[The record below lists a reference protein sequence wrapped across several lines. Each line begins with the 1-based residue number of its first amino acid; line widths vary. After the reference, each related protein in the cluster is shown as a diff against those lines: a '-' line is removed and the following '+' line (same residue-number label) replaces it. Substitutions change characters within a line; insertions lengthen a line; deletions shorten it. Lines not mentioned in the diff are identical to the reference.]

1 MGARSAVTQ
10 ITRRGLGA
18 VVHPRRTAGEV
29 VAGGRLVVGAGLEL
43 AGRTA
48 GTALRSGI
56 RLLGPREEDAGA
68 SAPEFVPEA
77 ASPARADESFPAGAP
92 ADQPSRAGGPAE
104 EPPRT
109 PSGIEAADEAYN
121 PDTAESDLHQPGTEP
136 LVDPATAKSV
146 RSEAATMRRAAD
158 NDRG

>member
-18 VVHPRRTAGEV
+18 LVHPRRTAGEV
-29 VAGGRLVVGAGLEL
+29 VAGGRLVVGAGAEL
-43 AGRTA
+43 AGRTV
-48 GTALRSGI
+48 GTALRTGI
-56 RLLGPREEDAGA
+56 RVLGSREEIPDAPAPAAAGVREEARPREEARTA
-68 SAPEFVPEA
+68 EPSVEPA
-77 ASPARADESFPAGAP
+77 AEPVVEP
-92 ADQPSRAGGPAE
+92 

-121 PDTAESDLHQPGTEP
+121 PDTAETDLEQPGTEP

-146 RSEAATMRRAAD
+146 RSEAATMRRAAE

>member
-1 MGARSAVTQ
+1 MGARSAVTH
-10 ITRRGLGA
+10 IARRGIGA

-29 VAGGRLVVGAGLEL
+29 VAGGRLVVGAGMEL

-56 RLLGPREEDAGA
+56 RLLGPREETAGA

-77 ASPARADESFPAGAP
+77 PPARAEEVPRPRAEAP
-92 ADQPSRAGGPAE
+92 AQ